1 MISLPRAEG
10 WDQMSLS
17 SPVTISKQKQE
28 EEFHCEKPFPLNF
41 SPCKCQNSV
50 LIIVSVPQ
58 LTHMNT
64 KTHANDTSN
73 SFAPTSLIQQQHLL

>member
-1 MISLPRAEG
+1 MILLPRAEG

-17 SPVTISKQKQE
+17 SPVTIRKQKQE
-28 EEFHCEKPFPLNF
+28 EEFHSAF
-41 SPCKCQNSV
+41 SPQFFSLQMSKLSLNHR
-50 LIIVSVPQ
+50 ISVPQ